1 MGQLLQLHTFTST
14 VGLPPWEHPQEKKGA
29 STSTIVWSVL
39 GSAAATAV
47 TAAAVAYWYFNSK
60 YRGWK
65 KDLDQLAKSMQ
76 QLPGVPTQFDFADIK
91 KATNNFHETIRLGQ
105 GGFGTVYRCRLR
117 ALEVAVKKFSR
128 DNNRRY
134 GDFLTEVSV
143 INRLR
148 HRNIVPLVGKNP
160 LDPLLSY
167 YYILPVLPFLFLQK
181 KSFPVNCTQHT
192 HINSFLVCTL

>member
-1 MGQLLQLHTFTST
+1 MHINISHTISSPFAMFSFCSSMGQLLQLHTFTST

-105 GGFGTVYRCRLR
+105 GGFGSLQVQASCAGGRREEVQPGQQSTLRGLPNRGQCHQPLATQEYRP
-117 ALEVAVKKFSR
+117 SR
-128 DNNRRY
+128 R
-134 GDFLTEVSV
+134 
-143 INRLR
+143 
-148 HRNIVPLVGKNP
+148 
-160 LDPLLSY
+160 
-167 YYILPVLPFLFLQK
+167 
-181 KSFPVNCTQHT
+181 
-192 HINSFLVCTL
+192 